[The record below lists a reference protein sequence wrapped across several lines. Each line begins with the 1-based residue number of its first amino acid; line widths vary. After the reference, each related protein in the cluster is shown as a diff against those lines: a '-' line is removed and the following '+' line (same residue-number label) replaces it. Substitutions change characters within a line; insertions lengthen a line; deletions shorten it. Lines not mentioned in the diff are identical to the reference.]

1 MKHESPSFPARPE
14 GSTKH
19 VPALIRLL
27 SDPDPRVAQRIHRQ
41 LVDVGRVATPFLQQA
56 CIDVDDPLMVERLQ
70 AVNEEIDRAEIERRW
85 GRLLQQPRPEVDL
98 EAGAFLIAQ
107 AAEPQLAVPF
117 YQQRLDDVAAALKQT
132 VDPSRDPRH
141 AVLTINEYLF
151 HTLKFRGNTRTYYD
165 PDNSFL
171 HRVLDRRVGI
181 PISLSVL
188 YILVSRRLNLP
199 VVGVGMPGH
208 FIVRLRTQPVFIDCF
223 HQGAL
228 LTPKACEKL
237 LQPYGVE
244 FDRRHLEPCSSD
256 QILARMLRNLIAIF
270 ENRREFTNGE
280 KFYRLFAMLENRA
293 EFSDFR

>member
-1 MKHESPSFPARPE
+1 MTHESPSSPARPE
-14 GSTKH
+14 GSATH
-19 VPALIRLL
+19 VTALIRLL
-27 SDPDPRVAQRIHRQ
+27 SDPDPRIARRIHRR

-56 CIDVDDPLMVERLQ
+56 CVDVDDPLMVERLQ
-70 AVNEEIDRAEIERRW
+70 AVSEEIERAEIERQW

-98 EAGAFLIAQ
+98 ETGAFLIAQ
-107 AAEPQLAVPF
+107 AAEPQLDVPF
-117 YQQRLDDVAAALKQT
+117 YQRRLDDVAAALKKT

-199 VVGVGMPGH
+199 VAGVGMPGH
-208 FIVRLRTQPVFIDCF
+208 FIVRLQAQPVFIDCF
-223 HQGAL
+223 NQGAL
-228 LTPKACEKL
+228 LTQKDCETL
-237 LQPYGVE
+237 LQPYGIE
-244 FDRRHLEPCSSD
+244 LNRRYLEPCSSD

-270 ENRREFTNGE
+270 EHRGEFATRE
-280 KFYRLFAMLENRA
+280 KFSRLFAMLKNGA
-293 EFSDFR
+293 ECSDFR

>member
-1 MKHESPSFPARPE
+1 MKHESPSCPARPD
-14 GSTKH
+14 GSAKH

-56 CIDVDDPLMVERLQ
+56 CMDVDDPLMVERLHS
-70 AVNEEIDRAEIERRW
+70 VSEEIDRVDVERRW
-85 GRLLQQPRPEVDL
+85 SRLLHQPQHEMDL
-98 EAGAFLIAQ
+98 ETGTFLIAQ
-107 AAEPQLAVPF
+107 TAEPQLDVPF
-117 YQQRLDDVAAALKQT
+117 YQQRLDDVAAALKHLMP
-132 VDPSRDPRH
+132 PSREPRQ

-151 HTLKFRGNTRTYYD
+151 QTLKFRGNTQTYYD

-208 FIVRLRTQPVFIDCF
+208 FIVRLQAQPVFIDCF
-223 HQGAL
+223 NQGAL

-270 ENRREFTNGE
+270 ENRRDFTNGE
-280 KFYRLFAMLENRA
+280 KFSRLFTMLENRT
-293 EFSDFR
+293 EPPDFL